1 MTVRAAQPLKSAHCA
16 RSESDRPHALL
27 ASAQLLSFRGRLR
40 EVMAICRPEA
50 PKKSRRNES
59 CTRSTSLSM
68 ITFEKVFASRSPHN
82 RMAKRTKRR
91 KSLGTL
97 IGSTILHYRILA
109 ELGKG
114 GMGVVYRAEDTR
126 LGRHVAVK
134 FAPENY
140 QANPAICEYFRC
152 EAQTGSAL
160 NHPNLC
166 TVYDVGDFRGR
177 PFIVM
182 ELLEGHTLR
191 QLMGMPMGL
200 DTFLN
205 LGMQMSGALCAL
217 HSKSIVHRDIKPS
230 NIFVTST
237 GNVKIFDFGLATLV
251 DAPLTA
257 QQPKLAALRGGHE
270 SADRGRVLGTAGY
283 MSPEQAMGEKLDTR
297 TDLFSLG
304 VVFYEMLTGKRPFRG
319 PTTAA
324 MLEALIREPLV
335 SILTLRPDLP
345 PRLDG
350 LIKKTLEKDRTFR
363 CQTADALHANMKQ
376 LERDLELIV
385 SGEVIGTKI
394 GGTARL

>member
-1 MTVRAAQPLKSAHCA
+1 
-16 RSESDRPHALL
+16 
-27 ASAQLLSFRGRLR
+27 
-40 EVMAICRPEA
+40 
-50 PKKSRRNES
+50 
-59 CTRSTSLSM
+59 
-68 ITFEKVFASRSPHN
+68 
-82 RMAKRTKRR
+82 
-91 KSLGTL
+91 
-97 IGSTILHYRILA
+97 
-109 ELGKG
+109 
-114 GMGVVYRAEDTR
+114 
-126 LGRHVAVK
+126 
-134 FAPENY
+134 
-140 QANPAICEYFRC
+140 
-152 EAQTGSAL
+152 
-160 NHPNLC
+160 
-166 TVYDVGDFRGR
+166 
-177 PFIVM
+177 
-182 ELLEGHTLR
+182 
-191 QLMGMPMGL
+191 L

-350 LIKKTLEKDRTFR
+350 LIEKTLEKDRTFR